1 MGAPAF
7 VDLLDPDQEE
17 LRGAAPVPLERT
29 DEWQAL
35 RPAGDARPRIVARD
49 GYLFAVLLVA
59 VAVPEEDRVYYQELD
74 VIVSR
79 EELLLVRK
87 TPPDGEPFDAAA
99 VHEACRDHDAPG
111 VKAAILLDTVAE
123 RYLALVDDI
132 AGEIDELEDSL
143 ESLNARAIGRRIADL
158 RHDILRIRQTLTP
171 TRDAVRRLV
180 DGRLDEEAGP
190 ELIPREAEMHLA
202 DVYDKLLRAAESL
215 DLARDLVS
223 SARDY
228 HQAVVANQQNEVVKR
243 LTVIASLLLVPTFI
257 VGVYGQNFDHMPE
270 LHWRLGYLFSWG
282 VIVATTVAQ
291 LVFFRW
297 RRWI

>member
-7 VDLLDPDQEE
+7 VDLLDPDRDE
-17 LRGAAPVPLERT
+17 LRRAAPVPLESA

-49 GYLFAVLLVA
+49 GYVFAVLLLA

-79 EELLLVRK
+79 DELVLVRK
-87 TPPDGEPFDAAA
+87 TPPDGEPFGTADVHDACEE
-99 VHEACRDHDAPG
+99 HEAPG
-111 VKAAILLDTVAE
+111 IKAAILLDAVAE

-132 AGEIDELEDSL
+132 DAEIDELEDQL
-143 ESLNARAIGRRIADL
+143 ETLSARQIGRRIADL
-158 RHDILRIRQTLTP
+158 RHDILRIRRTLTP
-171 TRDAVRRLV
+171 SRDAVRRLV

-190 ELIPREAEMHLA
+190 EIFPRDAEMRLA
-202 DVYDKLLRAAESL
+202 DVYDKLLRATEAL

-228 HQAVVANQQNEVVKR
+228 HQAVIANQQNDVMKR
-243 LTVIASLLLVPTFI
+243 LAVIASLLLVPTFI

-270 LHWRLGYLFSWG
+270 LHWRLGYAFSWA
-282 VIVATTVAQ
+282 VIVATTVGQ

-297 RRWI
+297 KRWL

>member
-17 LRGAAPVPLERT
+17 LRRASPVPLAPA
-29 DEWQAL
+29 DEWQAV
-35 RPAGDARPRIVARD
+35 RPAGDARPRIVARE
-49 GYLFAVLLVA
+49 GYMFAVLLVA

-74 VIVSR
+74 VVVSR
-79 EELLLVRK
+79 DELVLVRK
-87 TPPDGEPFDAAA
+87 TPPDGEPFDTGA
-99 VHEACRDHDAPG
+99 VHDACRDHDVPG
-111 VKAAILLDTVAE
+111 VKAAVLLDTVAE

-132 AGEIDELEDSL
+132 AGEIDELDDTLEDL
-143 ESLNARAIGRRIADL
+143 DARAIGRRIADL

-180 DGRLDEEAGP
+180 DGRLDEEAGH
-190 ELIPREAEMHLA
+190 ELIPRDAEMHLA
-202 DVYDKLLRAAESL
+202 DVYDKLLHAVESL

-297 RRWI
+297 KRWI